1 MDTIGEGLSTA
12 FLYVIVAALM
22 FGIPLMTISSNND
35 DIAQLSVQAETTKF
49 VDNVGKTGVITEA
62 DYAAFE
68 QAVSADGNAKEIEMQ
83 IGVLDEN
90 PAKKVT
96 QANPTKYGENVYYYT
111 YTSQNRDLLRANG
124 EILLNQGSNFAVSVK
139 NKYPT
144 LGDTFNNFF
153 YSVPQ
158 SAAYSIAAQASTI
171 VTVNGGLSN

>member
-1 MDTIGEGLSTA
+1 MDSIGGGLSTA
-12 FLYVIVAALM
+12 FLYVLAAALM
-22 FGIPLMTISSNND
+22 FGIPLMTLSSNND
-35 DIAQLSVQAETTKF
+35 DIAQLAVQAETQSF
-49 VDNVGKTGVITEA
+49 VDNVGKTGVVTEA

-90 PAKKVT
+90 PGKKVT
-96 QANPTKYGENVYYYT
+96 QANATKYGENVYYYT
-111 YTSQNRDLLRANG
+111 YTSQNRDLLRTNG
-124 EILLNQGSNFAVSVK
+124 EILLNQGSEFAVSVK

-153 YSVPQ
+153 YYVPQ

-171 VTVNGGLSN
+171 VKVNGDLSS

>member
-12 FLYVIVAALM
+12 FLYVLAAAMM
-22 FGIPLMTISSNND
+22 FGIPLMTLSKNND
-35 DIAQLSVQAETTKF
+35 DIAQLSAQAETASY

-90 PAKKVT
+90 PGKKVT
-96 QANPTKYGENVYYYT
+96 QANATKYGENVYYYT
-111 YTSQNRDLLRANG
+111 YSSQINDTLRTNG
-124 EILLNQGSNFAVSVK
+124 SIILKQGDTFSVSVK

-158 SAAYSIAAQASTI
+158 SAAYSIAAQASTT
-171 VTVNGGLSN
+171 VTVNGDLSS